1 MAILPI
7 FIAPD
12 PVLEAVSK
20 PVEVVDDEIR
30 ILLRDMAETMYS
42 APGIGLAAP
51 QVGVN
56 LRVIVVDVEYGD
68 DPLSRNPLKIVNP
81 EITWLSDEDTSYEE
95 GCLSVPKHY
104 ADVVRPRA
112 LKLKYLDEF
121 GKEQTLE
128 AQGLLSI
135 CIQHEIDHLDGIL
148 FIDHLSNIKRTM
160 IMRKLLKE
168 KKS

>member
-7 FIAPD
+7 LIAPD

-51 QVGVN
+51 QVGVS
-56 LRVIVVDVEYGD
+56 LRVIVVDIEYGD

-95 GCLSVPKHY
+95 GCLSIPKHY

-128 AQGLLSI
+128 AQDLLAI

-168 KKS
+168 KKL